1 GGRPHL
7 GRGHKSGAGAPAA
20 GGAATAGRAGAAALL
35 SPPYSCGVCVPC
47 RRGQEMFCDR
57 HQFTGLS
64 RDGGF
69 AEYVL
74 VDERSLVP
82 LPPGVEPASVA
93 PHADAGIT
101 AYLAATRLL
110 PRLIPGWQ
118 AYIIDVGG

>member
-1 GGRPHL
+1 
-7 GRGHKSGAGAPAA
+7 
-20 GGAATAGRAGAAALL
+20 
-35 SPPYSCGVCVPC
+35 VCVPW
-47 RRGQEMFCDR
+47 RRGQEMFGDR

-69 AEYVL
+69 AEYVV

-101 AYLAATRLL
+101 AYHAAKKLL
-110 PRLIPGWQ
+110 PRLVPGST
-118 AYIIDVGG
+118 AVVIGVGGAGHIALPLPRGLGGGGVPAPDTDGRRRAR